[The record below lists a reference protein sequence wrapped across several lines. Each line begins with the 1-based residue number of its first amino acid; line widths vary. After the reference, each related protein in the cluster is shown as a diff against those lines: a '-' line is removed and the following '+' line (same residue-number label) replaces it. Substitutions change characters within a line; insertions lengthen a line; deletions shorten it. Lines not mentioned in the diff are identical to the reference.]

1 MTEAGF
7 PHSDTLGSQLGWQ
20 LPEAFRSLLRPSS
33 APGAKTSTVCS
44 SQLDHK
50 DARIHCVVLK
60 EQPETRLT
68 TEPPRHPPG
77 ATGLD
82 SEQIL
87 WLKQH
92 QECVPSGPN
101 SVLTTPTTP
110 SAIPFHALTSS
121 TRSHEPQVL
130 LHLASIH
137 IYEQPPHKHSLW

>member
-60 EQPETRLT
+60 EQPETHPT
-68 TEPPRHPPG
+68 TEPPSSIAPM
-77 ATGLD
+77 AGLR
-82 SEQIL
+82 
-87 WLKQH
+87 
-92 QECVPSGPN
+92 SG
-101 SVLTTPTTP
+101 
-110 SAIPFHALTSS
+110 TS
-121 TRSHEPQVL
+121 PVV
-130 LHLASIH
+130 
-137 IYEQPPHKHSLW
+137 

>member
-60 EQPETRLT
+60 EQPGSSAHH
-68 TEPPRHPPG
+68 EPPGHLPDDWF
-77 ATGLD
+77 GL
-82 SEQIL
+82 
-87 WLKQH
+87 K
-92 QECVPSGPN
+92 PN
-101 SVLTTPTTP
+101 PV
-110 SAIPFHALTSS
+110 
-121 TRSHEPQVL
+121 V
-130 LHLASIH
+130 
-137 IYEQPPHKHSLW
+137 

>member
-60 EQPETRLT
+60 EQPETRST
-68 TEPPRHPPG
+68 TETPSSTAPV
-77 ATGLD
+77 AGLH
-82 SEQIL
+82 SGPSPVVEANTL
-87 WLKQH
+87 TR
-92 QECVPSGPN
+92 VPSGPN
-101 SVLTTPTTP
+101 SVLTTPTSPSTP
-110 SAIPFHALTSS
+110 PFHA
-121 TRSHEPQVL
+121 PK
-130 LHLASIH
+130 
-137 IYEQPPHKHSLW
+137 EQY